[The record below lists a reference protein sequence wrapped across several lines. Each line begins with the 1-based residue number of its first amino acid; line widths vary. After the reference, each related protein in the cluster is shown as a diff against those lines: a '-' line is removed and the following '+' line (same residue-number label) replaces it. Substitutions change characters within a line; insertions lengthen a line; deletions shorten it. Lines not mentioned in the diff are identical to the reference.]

1 MRYALFDLDHT
12 LLPFDTQT
20 LFCNFV
26 MKRKPWRVVLHAG
39 FLPFV
44 LLRALGLTS
53 TSVAKRAFN
62 TYLWGLTRHELQA
75 LAREFANTC
84 VTTWVYPELRAEI
97 LRHKHQGRTL
107 VLNTASPDFYAHE
120 IARALEFDHCIAT
133 PFLFGNRFPFLPKI
147 DGDNNKREAKIRRMT
162 AAIPALAHLSDAD
175 RGNTWAYSDSPADI
189 PLLDFAG
196 QRMLVHPGGTLKRRY
211 KDDVF
216 TMILRP
222 WRPYATKAGD
232 LIRSL
237 LQIVGCYR
245 DSGPC
250 R

>member
-26 MKRKPWRVVLHAG
+26 LKRKPWRVILHAIFIPIAIARG
-39 FLPFV
+39 F
-44 LLRALGLTS
+44 RLT
-53 TSVAKRAFN
+53 TTAFAKRSFN
-62 TYLWGLTRHELQA
+62 AYLWGIKRDQLQA
-75 LAREFANTC
+75 LAREFADAC
-84 VTTWVYPELRAEI
+84 VTTWAYPELRAEI
-97 LRHKHQGRTL
+97 LRHRHQGRTL

-133 PFLFGNRFPFLPKI
+133 PFLIANRFPLLPRI
-147 DGDNNKREAKIRRMT
+147 DGENNKREAKIKRMT
-162 AAIPALAHLSDAD
+162 EAIPGLAHLSEAD

-222 WRPYATKAGD
+222 WRPYATKLGD
-232 LIRSL
+232 LTRSF
-237 LQIVGCYR
+237 LQIFGCYR

>member
-26 MKRKPWRVVLHAG
+26 LKRKPWRVVLHG
-39 FLPFV
+39 IFLPIAIA
-44 LLRALGLTS
+44 RGCGLT
-53 TSVAKRAFN
+53 TTAVAKRAFN
-62 TYLWGLTRHELQA
+62 TYLWGIKREELQA
-75 LAREFANTC
+75 LAREFADAC

-97 LRHKHQGRTL
+97 LRHSHQGRRL
-107 VLNTASPDFYAHE
+107 VLNTASPDFYARE

-133 PFLFGNRFPFLPKI
+133 PFLIGKRFPFLPRI
-147 DGDNNKREAKIRRMT
+147 DGDNNKREAKIKRMT
-162 AAIPALAHLSDAD
+162 EAIPGLASLSESD
-175 RGNTWAYSDSPADI
+175 RENTWSYSDSPADI

-196 QRMLVHPGGTLKRRY
+196 QRMLVHPGGELKRRY
-211 KDDVF
+211 KDDIF

-232 LIRSL
+232 LFRSL
-237 LQIVGCYR
+237 LQIIGCYR

>member
-26 MKRKPWRVVLHAG
+26 LKRCPWRVVLHTV
-39 FLPFV
+39 FLPFA
-44 LLRALGLTS
+44 LLRPFGLTS
-53 TSVAKRAFN
+53 TATVKRAFLA
-62 TYLWGLTRHELQA
+62 YLWGMKREKLET
-75 LAREFANTC
+75 LAREFADTC

-97 LRHKHQGRTL
+97 LRHHHQGRKL

-120 IARALEFDHCIAT
+120 IARTLEFDHCIAT
-133 PFLFGNRFPFLPKI
+133 PFLVGKRFPLLPRI
-147 DGDNNKREAKIRRMT
+147 DGENNKREAKIQRMT
-162 AAIPALAHLSDAD
+162 AAIPELASVDED
-175 RGNTWAYSDSPADI
+175 SRSSIWSYSDSPADI

-196 QRMLVHPGGTLKRRY
+196 HRMLVHPGGKLKRRY
-211 KDDVF
+211 KDDIF

-222 WRPYATKAGD
+222 WRPYATKTGD
-232 LIRSL
+232 LFRSL

-245 DSGPC
+245 DAGPC